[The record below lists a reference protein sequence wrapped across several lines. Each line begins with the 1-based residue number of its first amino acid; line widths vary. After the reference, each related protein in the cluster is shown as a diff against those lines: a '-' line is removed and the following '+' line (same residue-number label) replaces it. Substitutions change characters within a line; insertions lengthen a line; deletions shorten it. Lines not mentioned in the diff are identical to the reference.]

1 MANKIKVFFTPAAF
15 VVSFGLS
22 SLGALAQSNEA
33 YAIRNAH
40 IVTVTGAV
48 IEKGTVVIANGKIA
62 AVGANVSVPSNA
74 KVIDATGL
82 SVYPGMIDSGTTL
95 GLEEI
100 GSVAGGQDTAEI
112 GDNNANIHVNVAVN
126 ASSTHIPVTRVNG
139 ITTALTAPQGG
150 QIAGQSALINLAG
163 WNWKEMTLKTPVAMH
178 INFPT
183 V

>member
-1 MANKIKVFFTPAAF
+1 MANKIKVFFTLAAF

-48 IEKGTVVIANGKIA
+48 IEKGTVVTANGKSA

-100 GSVAGGQDTAEI
+100 GSGRGGPSTA
-112 GDNNANIHVNVAVN
+112 A
-126 ASSTHIPVTRVNG
+126 TRAQN
-139 ITTALTAPQGG
+139 
-150 QIAGQSALINLAG
+150 
-163 WNWKEMTLKTPVAMH
+163 
-178 INFPT
+178 
-183 V
+183 